1 MNNEE
6 ISFAIEISNSN
17 ELAIKKFQNKSF
29 TRIIGGIVTNFDFV
43 YGMSIG
49 STKNNNNR
57 LKIRNK
63 STRYKNII
71 TSLKKVS
78 ANDNISKL
86 KKFLYIKEKQL
97 KKLRFNLANKTSKII
112 QFFPKYVNSI
122 PIFIGKVS
130 GTSFGLAFAGIGAGL
145 AIPALLISTCMLYPL
160 DKLHNK
166 LVMIENVSPLHL
178 QTGRINSSN
187 GSMYSKLP
195 SVKIIHEGGNH
206 NDDNITQLINFYISI
221 TVLIN
226 PYILDYIII
235 KNFSKQI
242 NVNNNKNNATFDK
255 LISYCT
261 TGVVNTASQEANL
274 KTEMYKLNDTITSIW
289 IIINDKYI
297 NHIIYNDSN
306 KKISIINYN
315 SEKGPVYFDFKNN
328 NLELTS
334 GYILGKDSM
343 LQSLE
348 VLEGLDINTFFTNKE
363 IVETFTIF
371 RNLLQL

>member
-17 ELAIKKFQNKSF
+17 KLAIEKFQNKSF

-178 QTGRINSSN
+178 QTGSINSSN
-187 GSMYSKLP
+187 GSMYNNLP
-195 SVKIIHEGGNH
+195 SAKMIQGGGNN

-261 TGVVNTASQEANL
+261 TGVVNTGSQEANL

-315 SEKGPVYFDFKNN
+315 SEKGPLYFDFKNN

-334 GYILGKDSM
+334 GYILGKDSI